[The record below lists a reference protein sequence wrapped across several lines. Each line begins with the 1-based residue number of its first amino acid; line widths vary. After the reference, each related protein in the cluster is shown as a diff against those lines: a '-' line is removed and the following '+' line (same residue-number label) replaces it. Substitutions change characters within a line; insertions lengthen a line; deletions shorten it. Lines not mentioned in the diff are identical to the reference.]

1 MQNENEIEDK
11 NNQNDSFLSA
21 NSMNDNSEIYSDNS
35 SEIEI
40 KKEHHLQNLMIS
52 QDKNIKFY
60 SSLSVII
67 CFTIIFITILISIK
81 MKIIL
86 TFNFDNKKDEEEI
99 KINMNYIMF
108 ILYLFLLDSFN
119 AGLFFIICTTD
130 SNNILLRIIFK
141 HLRWYF
147 ILTEIIFGIS
157 FGIFLLLKPQIWT
170 YILNVSIYLGLILIL
185 SFYFQDIKLRKN
197 LDFKTFIFLSVYIS
211 ILFSFIIY
219 SILYNLCNILFSS
232 YKNYITNLEKEE
244 KEKEKFLENINFY
257 LQIINY
263 MIQTIISVI
272 LLAYVKDI
280 FFNLST
286 IYIFFALILNNN
298 LNGRNIYWII
308 SLISIL
314 IIGTISTIIKYKW
327 EVLGIEKN
335 YLNIKKISL

>member
-1 MQNENEIEDK
+1 
-11 NNQNDSFLSA
+11 
-21 NSMNDNSEIYSDNS
+21 
-35 SEIEI
+35 
-40 KKEHHLQNLMIS
+40 MIS
-52 QDKNIKFY
+52 QDNNIKRF
-60 SSLSVII
+60 SSISVIL
-67 CFTIIFITILISIK
+67 CFLMIFISILISFK
-81 MKIIL
+81 KKIIL
-86 TFNFDNKKDEEEI
+86 TFNFENKKDEEEI
-99 KINMNYIMF
+99 EMNINYFMF
-108 ILYLFLLDSFN
+108 LFYLFLLDIFN
-119 AGLFFIICTTD
+119 AGLIFLIYKTD
-130 SNNILLRIIFK
+130 SNNILSRIIFK

-147 ILTEIIFGIS
+147 VLTEIIFGIS
-157 FGIFLLLKPQIWT
+157 FCIFFLLKPQIWT

-286 IYIFFALILNNN
+286 IYIFFALILKNN
-298 LNGRNIYWII
+298 LNERNIYWII

-314 IIGTISTIIKYKW
+314 IIGMISTIIKYKW

-335 YLNIKKISL
+335 NLNVKKISL

>member
-1 MQNENEIEDK
+1 MQIENEIEDK
-11 NNQNDSFLSA
+11 NNQNESFLTA
-21 NSMNDNSEIYSDNS
+21 NSMNDNSEISSDIS

-40 KKEHHLQNLMIS
+40 QKKNSLQNLMIS
-52 QDKNIKFY
+52 QDKNIKFC
-60 SSLSVII
+60 SSLSVVI
-67 CFTIIFITILISIK
+67 CFSIIFITIFISFNN
-81 MKIIL
+81 KIIL
-86 TFNFDNKKDEEEI
+86 TFNFDNTKDKKEI

-108 ILYLFLLDSFN
+108 IVYLFLLEIFN
-119 AGLFFIICTTD
+119 AGLFFIIFTTD
-130 SNNILLRIIFK
+130 INNILSRIIFK

-147 ILTEIIFGIS
+147 VLTEIIFGIS
-157 FGIFLLLKPQIWT
+157 FGIFLLLTPQLWT
-170 YILNVSIYLGLILIL
+170 YILNVSIYLGIILIL

-197 LDFKTFIFLSVYIS
+197 LDIKTFIFLSIYIS
-211 ILFSFIIY
+211 VLFSFIIY
-219 SILYNLCNILFSS
+219 SILYNLCNILYCS
-232 YKNYITNLEKEE
+232 YKNYINNLEIEE
-244 KEKEKFLENINFY
+244 NERDKFLDNINFY

-263 MIQTIISVI
+263 IIQTIISVI

-286 IYIFFALILNNN
+286 IYIFFALILTNN

>member
-1 MQNENEIEDK
+1 MQNENEIEDN

-35 SEIEI
+35 SQIEI

-52 QDKNIKFY
+52 QDNNIKRF
-60 SSLSVII
+60 SSISVIL
-67 CFTIIFITILISIK
+67 CFLMIFISILISFK
-81 MKIIL
+81 KKIIL
-86 TFNFDNKKDEEEI
+86 TFNFENKKDEEEI
-99 KINMNYIMF
+99 EMNMNYFMF
-108 ILYLFLLDSFN
+108 LFYLFLLDIFN
-119 AGLFFIICTTD
+119 AGLIFLIYKTD
-130 SNNILLRIIFK
+130 SNNILSRIIFK

-147 ILTEIIFGIS
+147 VLTEIIFGIS
-157 FGIFLLLKPQIWT
+157 FCIFFLLKPQIWT

-232 YKNYITNLEKEE
+232 YKNYIINLEKEE
-244 KEKEKFLENINFY
+244 KEKDKFLDNINFY